1 MLPRACA
8 FAYEFGFAGGAVY
21 NGRGDDV
28 TRSTVYNDIYYIF
41 EKVVHYF
48 GVGKV
53 LNMPIHGQGGA
64 HDGVAQLFYHLL
76 AYLIVGHADADCVF
90 FGFE

>member
-8 FAYEFGFAGGAVY
+8 FADEFGFAGGAVY
-21 NGRGDDV
+21 DGRGDDMAGAAI
-28 TRSTVYNDIYYIF
+28 YNDIYEVF
-41 EKVVHYF
+41 EEVVHYF

-53 LNMPIHGQGGA
+53 LNVAIHGQGGA
-64 HDGVAQLFYHLL
+64 HDGVTKLFYHLL
-76 AYLIVGHADADCVF
+76 AYLIVGNADADCVF